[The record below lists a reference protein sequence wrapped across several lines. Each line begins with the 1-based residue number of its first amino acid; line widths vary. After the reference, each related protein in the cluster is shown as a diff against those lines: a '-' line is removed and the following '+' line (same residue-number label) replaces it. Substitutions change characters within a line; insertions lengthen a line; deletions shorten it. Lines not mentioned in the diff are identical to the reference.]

1 MKQATFLKINPAD
14 SVIVCLQPKQKGDII
29 EIDGLKITVNQDTPA
44 EGWRLGEREQSEDQ
58 SLRYPRIY
66 LQPRERRTEHPKG
79 EPHFQGLCP

>member
-44 EGWRLGEREQSEDQ
+44 RYRHHQVWLSHRSCQSRSEGWRLGE
-58 SLRYPRIY
+58 
-66 LQPRERRTEHPKG
+66 
-79 EPHFQGLCP
+79 